1 MGLFDTFLDQVT
13 GAGGEVEG
21 EAGGGFL
28 DNLGGLFGGNE
39 NEGDGEGGGGF
50 LDNLGGLFGGN
61 ENEGESGGGGGFLDN
76 LGGLFGG
83 NENEG
88 ESGGGLFD
96 GLIDRVSSYLPEEL
110 QGVAGN
116 FLGNGD
122 APANGATP
130 NAPAPQ
136 QADPAPAAQVDVD
149 DIVNT
154 GIVPPH
160 LNGGE
165 NDADSTMGAD
175 PLARYRTEGTPDDPT
190 FPDNPTY
197 SDDGIPEPAPAPVL
211 TDELT
216 EVAPVEIEPEPMD
229 DFEQTIHE
237 ADQIEDSFDAM
248 FEGLG

>member
-13 GAGGEVEG
+13 GAGGEVSG
-21 EAGGGFL
+21 E
-28 DNLGGLFGGNE
+28 
-39 NEGDGEGGGGF
+39 
-50 LDNLGGLFGGN
+50 
-61 ENEGESGGGGGFLDN
+61 GGGGGFLDN

-88 ESGGGLFD
+88 EGGGGFLDNLGGLFGGNGNEGEGGGPFD
-96 GLIDRVSSYLPEEL
+96 GLMDRVSSYLPEEL

-116 FLGNGD
+116 FLGSGD
-122 APANGATP
+122 APATGATP

-136 QADPAPAAQVDVD
+136 PADHD

-160 LNGGE
+160 LNGSE
-165 NDADSTMGAD
+165 NYADSTIADDPYDTYRPEGA
-175 PLARYRTEGTPDDPT
+175 PDDPT
-190 FPDNPTY
+190 FVDA
-197 SDDGIPEPAPAPVL
+197 GIPEPAPAPVL
-211 TDELT
+211 ADELT
-216 EVAPVEIEPEPMD
+216 EVAPAEIESAPMD